1 VLIVTAALGDTAAVE
16 VRGKIAVVTGG
27 AAGIGRAVATALADE
42 GAAVV
47 VADVD
52 PDEGRRTAEELGG
65 RFVHA
70 DVLVDDDLR
79 ALIDAAE
86 GLEILVNNAG
96 GAPGPSYPEAPI
108 AHWSRTLELNLR
120 SAMVATQLALE
131 AMTEGGAIVN
141 VSSMAGYGLYPHDA
155 PEYAA
160 AKAGLMRL
168 TGALSPLGASAGIRV
183 SCVCPDWVDT
193 PAVHRGLAA
202 MTEEERAQVP
212 ELVSAEEIASLVL
225 DLVRDDTSAGRV
237 LIRPADGPAMVMP
250 LEGPCG

>member
-1 VLIVTAALGDTAAVE
+1 VE
-16 VRGKIAVVTGG
+16 IQGRIAVVTGA
-27 AAGIGRAVATALADE
+27 AAGIGRAVASALAAE

-47 VADVD
+47 VGDVD
-52 PDEGRRTAEELGG
+52 NDEGRRVAEEVGG
-65 RFVHA
+65 RFIQA
-70 DVLVDDDLR
+70 DVLLDDNLR
-79 ALIDAAE
+79 ALIAAAE

-96 GAPGPSYPEAPI
+96 GAPGPNYPEAPI
-108 AHWSRTLELNLR
+108 EHWSRTLELNLR

-141 VSSMAGYGLYPHDA
+141 VSSMAGYGLYPHGA

-168 TGALSPLGASAGIRV
+168 AGALSPLGASAGIRV

-193 PAVHRGLAA
+193 PAVHRSLAS
-202 MTEEERAQVP
+202 MTEEARAEVP

-225 DLVRDDTSAGRV
+225 DLIRDDTSAGRV

-250 LEGPCG
+250 VEGPCG

>member
-1 VLIVTAALGDTAAVE
+1 VE
-16 VRGKIAVVTGG
+16 VQGRIAVVTGA
-27 AAGIGRAVATALADE
+27 AAGIGRAVAAALAAE

-52 PDEGRRTAEELGG
+52 NDEGRRLAEELGG
-65 RFVHA
+65 RFVQA

-79 ALIDAAE
+79 SLIAAAE

-96 GAPGPSYPEAPI
+96 GAPAPNYPEAPI
-108 AHWSRTLELNLR
+108 EHWSRTLDLNLR
-120 SAMVATQLALE
+120 SAMVTTQLALE

-141 VSSMAGYGLYPHDA
+141 VSSMAGYGLYPHGA

-168 TGALSPLGASAGIRV
+168 TGALSPLAATNGIRV

-193 PAVHRGLAA
+193 PAVQRSLAS
-202 MTEEERAQVP
+202 MTADERAEVP
-212 ELVSAEEIASLVL
+212 ELVSADEIASLVL
-225 DLVRDDTSAGRV
+225 DLIRDDTSAGRV
-237 LIRPADGPAMVMP
+237 VIRPADGAALTMP
-250 LEGPCG
+250 VEGPCG

>member
-1 VLIVTAALGDTAAVE
+1 ME
-16 VRGKIAVVTGG
+16 VRGKVAIVTGA
-27 AAGIGRAVATALADE
+27 AAGIGRAVARALAAE

-52 PDEGRRTAEELGG
+52 HDEGRRVAEELGG

-79 ALIDAAE
+79 ALVAGAE

-96 GAPGPSYPEAPI
+96 GAPGPNYPEAPI
-108 AHWSRTLELNLR
+108 EHWGRTLDLNLR
-120 SAMVATQLALE
+120 SAMVATQLALG

-168 TGALSPLGASAGIRV
+168 TGALLPLGASAGIRV

-193 PAVHRGLAA
+193 PAVHRSLAS

-225 DLVRDDTSAGRV
+225 DLIRDDTAAGRV

-250 LEGPCG
+250 VEGPCG

>member
-1 VLIVTAALGDTAAVE
+1 M
-16 VRGKIAVVTGG
+16 TGA
-27 AAGIGRAVATALADE
+27 AAGIGRAVASALAAE
-42 GAAVV
+42 GGAVV
-47 VADVD
+47 LADLD
-52 PDEGRRTAEELGG
+52 NDEGRRAAEELGG
-65 RFVHA
+65 RFVQA

-79 ALIDAAE
+79 ALIAAAE

-96 GAPGPSYPEAPI
+96 GAPGPNYPEAPI
-108 AHWSRTLELNLR
+108 EHWSRTLDLNLR
-120 SAMVATQLALE
+120 SAMVATQLAIG

-141 VSSMAGYGLYPHDA
+141 VSSMAGYGLYPHGA

-193 PAVHRGLAA
+193 PAVHRSLAA
-202 MTEEERAQVP
+202 MSEEERAQVP

-225 DLVRDDTSAGRV
+225 DLIRDDTSAGRV
-237 LIRPADGPAMVMP
+237 LIRPADGSAMVMP
-250 LEGPCG
+250 VEGPCG

>member
-1 VLIVTAALGDTAAVE
+1 VEVEGRVAIVTGA
-16 VRGKIAVVTGG
+16 
-27 AAGIGRAVATALADE
+27 AAGIGRATAVALAAG
-42 GAAVV
+42 GARVV

-52 PDEGRRTAEELGG
+52 EDEGRRTAEELGG
-65 RFVHA
+65 RFVRA

-79 ALIDAAE
+79 SLIVAAD

-96 GAPGPSYPEAPI
+96 GAPGPNYPEAPI
-108 AHWSRTLELNLR
+108 EHWSRTLELNLR
-120 SAMVATQLALE
+120 SAMVATQLALG

-141 VSSMAGYGLYPHDA
+141 VSSMAGYGLFPHGA

-168 TGALSPLGASAGIRV
+168 TGALSPLASGRNVRV

-193 PAVHRGLAA
+193 PAVHRSLAA

-212 ELVSAEEIASLVL
+212 DLVGADEIARLVL
-225 DLVRDDTSAGRV
+225 DLIRDEGSGGRV

-250 LEGPCG
+250 VEGPCG

>member
-1 VLIVTAALGDTAAVE
+1 MTAASTHSSGSLSSKPGRSTCVA
-16 VRGKIAVVTGG
+16 GG
-27 AAGIGRAVATALADE
+27 AAPARPRA
-42 GAAVV
+42 
-47 VADVD
+47 
-52 PDEGRRTAEELGG
+52 AEELGG

-70 DVLVDDDLR
+70 DALLDDDLR

-96 GAPGPSYPEAPI
+96 GAPGPYYPEAPI
-108 AHWSRTLELNLR
+108 EHWSRTLALNLR

-131 AMTEGGAIVN
+131 AMIPGGAIVN
-141 VSSMAGYGLYPHDA
+141 VSSMAGYGLYPHRA

-168 TGALSPLGASAGIRV
+168 TGALSPLGATTGVRV

-193 PAVHRGLAA
+193 PAVHRSLAA
-202 MTEEERAQVP
+202 MSEEERARVP

-225 DLVRDDTSAGRV
+225 DLIRDDTSAGRV
-237 LIRPADGPAMVMP
+237 IIRPADGHAKTMP
-250 LEGPCG
+250 LEGSCG

>member
-1 VLIVTAALGDTAAVE
+1 VE
-16 VRGKIAVVTGG
+16 VRGRIAVVTGA
-27 AAGIGRAVATALADE
+27 AAGIGRAVASALATE

-47 VADVD
+47 LADVD
-52 PDEGRRTAEELGG
+52 NDEGRRAAEELGG
-65 RFVHA
+65 RFVQA

-79 ALIDAAE
+79 ALIAGAE

-96 GAPGPSYPEAPI
+96 GAPGPSYPEASI
-108 AHWSRTLELNLR
+108 EHWSRTLDLNLR
-120 SAMVATQLALE
+120 SAMVATQLAIG

-141 VSSMAGYGLYPHDA
+141 VSSMAGYGLYPHGA

-183 SCVCPDWVDT
+183 GCVCPDWVDT
-193 PAVHRGLAA
+193 PAVHRSLAG
-202 MTEEERAQVP
+202 MSEEERAQVP

-225 DLVRDDTSAGRV
+225 DLIRDDTSAGRV
-237 LIRPADGPAMVMP
+237 LIRPADGEAMVMP
-250 LEGPCG
+250 VEGPCG